1 MELLDRVL
9 FALNDKKFTVSIFMD
24 LSKAF
29 DTLEHKIIS
38 KELQYYGING
48 TPLCWFMSH
57 LSNRTQYVEIDHV
70 IFSRSSASTG
80 VPHGSI
86 LWPLLF
92 FIYINELPCA
102 SNLFHCILDT
112 DDSTPF
118 STIGYSIPLQ
128 NSNVND
134 RQNTELLQVYEWLT
148 VNKLSWC

>member
-1 MELLDRVL
+1 MIKSFRYQY
-9 FALNDKKFTVSIFMD
+9 SWIY
-24 LSKAF
+24 SRSF
-29 DTLEHKIIS
+29 DTLEHKIILD
-38 KELQYYGING
+38 ELQYYGING

-57 LSNRTQYVEIDHV
+57 LSNRTQYVEINHV
-70 IFSRSSASTG
+70 IFSRSSTSTG

-86 LWPLLF
+86 IVQPLLF
-92 FIYINELPCA
+92 FIYINELPRA